1 MRIVVLPVE
10 ALTVQEVVLILVR
23 QAAVLIAPAVLEHVK
38 VHVQVLAKGMAVL
51 DVGLAAVKMAVQV
64 VQVYVLDAQDVLDAQ
79 AVV

>member
-1 MRIVVLPVE
+1 MRIAVLSVE

-23 QAAVLIAPAVLEHVK
+23 QAVVLIVPVVLEHVK

-51 DVGLAAVKMAVQV
+51 DVDLAAVKMAVQV
-64 VQVYVLDAQDVLDAQ
+64 VQVLAQAAQVVLAVQ

>member
-1 MRIVVLPVE
+1 MRIAVLSVE

-23 QAAVLIAPAVLEHVK
+23 QAVVLIVPVVLEHVK

-51 DVGLAAVKMAVQV
+51 DVDLVAVKMAVQV
-64 VQVYVLDAQDVLDAQ
+64 VQVHVQDAQDVLAVQ